1 MRIAAF
7 TVVFISISQTATG
20 ALQGVGKQRLPVY
33 FLLIGGITKII
44 VNLVC
49 VSIPSINIFGAVYS
63 NLSCYGIAAILD
75 TIALVVVTKTKL
87 PVWDVFVKPIFA
99 SAIMG
104 GFAYVT
110 YHAFGY
116 LFDLHRY
123 LFSAIACVV
132 AILIAIVVYFVL
144 ILALKVFSR
153 DELALVPGGRKL
165 MRFFNKN

>member
-1 MRIAAF
+1 
-7 TVVFISISQTATG
+7 
-20 ALQGVGKQRLPVY
+20 
-33 FLLIGGITKII
+33 
-44 VNLVC
+44 
-49 VSIPSINIFGAVYS
+49 
-63 NLSCYGIAAILD
+63 
-75 TIALVVVTKTKL
+75 
-87 PVWDVFVKPIFA
+87 
-99 SAIMG
+99 MG